1 MMGDAG
7 WFRTTRD
14 AFAHKM
20 ARCRTEVEME
30 KKREIL
36 SDNRRREELS
46 FSYLNAISAAEGIAC
61 QREDHDAHDVD
72 ATIKKWVK
80 RPSDNREIKV
90 SAGIQLKSTS
100 KQLTETET
108 TIHYPLD
115 QDNLNDLRLDAIP
128 PSYVAL
134 LVLPRDE
141 REWIRLTVDE
151 LCIRKCMYIK
161 SLKGFSENGN
171 TSGTTIIFDKKEDLL
186 TADKL
191 NSILIEI
198 AEAL

>member
-1 MMGDAG
+1 
-7 WFRTTRD
+7 
-14 AFAHKM
+14 
-20 ARCRTEVEME
+20 ME

-46 FSYLNAISAAEGIAC
+46 FSYLNAVSAAKGIAC
-61 QREDHDAHDVD
+61 QREGHDAHDVD

-141 REWIRLTVDE
+141 REWLRLTVDE

-161 SLKGFSENGN
+161 SLKEEFLENDN
-171 TSGTTIIFDKKEDLL
+171 KYGTTIVFDKKEDLL

-198 AEAL
+198 AEAI

>member
-1 MMGDAG
+1 
-7 WFRTTRD
+7 
-14 AFAHKM
+14 
-20 ARCRTEVEME
+20 ME

-36 SDNRRREELS
+36 SNNRRKEELS
-46 FSYLNAISAAEGIAC
+46 FSYLNIVSASQGIAC

-72 ATIKKWVK
+72 ATIKKWVR

-100 KQLTETET
+100 QQLTETET
-108 TIHYPLD
+108 TIHYSLE
-115 QDNLNDLRLDAIP
+115 QDNLDDLRLNAIP

-141 REWIRLTVDE
+141 TEWIRLTEDE
-151 LCIRKCMYIK
+151 LCVRKCMYIK
-161 SLKGFSENGN
+161 SLKGFSENDN
-171 TSGTTIIFDKKEDLL
+171 TSRTTIVFDKIEDLL

-198 AEAL
+198 AEAI